1 MHEID
6 KKCQKCKN
14 NRTAI
19 CNRCD
24 MYYDEFDPIEDMVC
38 AKCLKKIQNSHY
50 THRIIFQELISEDN
64 ELKSSKSFNL
74 CFECMQEVQEFIFE
88 D

>member
-1 MHEID
+1 
-6 KKCQKCKN
+6 
-14 NRTAI
+14 
-19 CNRCD
+19 
-24 MYYDEFDPIEDMVC
+24 MVC
-38 AKCLKKIQNSHY
+38 ARCLKKIQDSHY

-74 CFECMQEVQEFIFE
+74 CFECMQEVTDFVFE

>member
-1 MHEID
+1 MKD
-6 KKCQKCKN
+6 V
-14 NRTAI
+14 
-19 CNRCD
+19 
-24 MYYDEFDPIEDMVC
+24 VC
-38 AKCLKKIQNSHY
+38 ARCRKKIQDSHY

-74 CFECMQEVQEFIFE
+74 CFECMQEIQDFVFE